1 MSSTMCTY
9 HAIKY
14 MSSIMRTVIPNWWRT
29 RVLTWSW
36 DSGCCTKYWNLS
48 SLGLVFDKKERC
60 YFNFIQS
67 CQIWCVYFKNIK
79 RNIHQKFVLVS
90 GLEKNTHQDSFS
102 HLGLTKNL
110 FPFPACL
117 FLLRC
122 LLFTKE
128 SSNQKTYFP
137 GVDKIWSLTPF

>member
-1 MSSTMCTY
+1 MSCEISGGTFELTRAPDWSTYIRQLRQGSCL
-9 HAIKY
+9 ICLGQ
-14 MSSIMRTVIPNWWRT
+14 SR
-29 RVLTWSW
+29 
-36 DSGCCTKYWNLS
+36 
-48 SLGLVFDKKERC
+48 GLVHSNVPPEISHDISQC

-110 FPFPACL
+110 FPLPACL

-137 GVDKIWSLTPF
+137 GVDKI